1 MPQVLTMSHV
11 CRVVDEGGY
20 AAIGWKCLPTCFMP
34 QGLTMSHVCRVV
46 DEDGYASEDTFYV
59 TAEERVSLKMH
70 NKNVPYA
77 TSVVRCQTSVPLT
90 LVSSLSFHSSVRQGA
105 LFY

>member
-1 MPQVLTMSHV
+1 MPQVLTVS
-11 CRVVDEGGY
+11 Y
-20 AAIGWKCLPTCFMP
+20 
-34 QGLTMSHVCRVV
+34 VCRVV

-77 TSVVRCQTSVPLT
+77 TSVVCCQSLGPGCCKKSLSITDLSFSYPARTAVPLKPHLP
-90 LVSSLSFHSSVRQGA
+90 LVA
-105 LFY
+105 